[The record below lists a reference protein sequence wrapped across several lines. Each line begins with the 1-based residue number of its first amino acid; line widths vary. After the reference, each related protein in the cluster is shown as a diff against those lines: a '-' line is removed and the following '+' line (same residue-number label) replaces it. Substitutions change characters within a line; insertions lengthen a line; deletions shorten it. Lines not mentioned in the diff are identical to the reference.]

1 MTHNQVNHRIERFNQ
16 ALKNREIT
24 AKEWEA
30 LMQALTKVTG
40 R

>member
-1 MTHNQVNHRIERFNQ
+1 MTHNQVAQRIERFNE
-16 ALKNREIT
+16 ARKNQEIT

-30 LMQALTKVTG
+30 LMKALTQVQG